1 MENITKEIENIIAS
15 LQLSLEDGDIIEE
28 NLKDDIK
35 SLLEDKVVDLI
46 KNEIES
52 I

>member
-1 MENITKEIENIIAS
+1 MEEIMKEIEEIIS
-15 LQLSLEDGDIIEE
+15 GLQQAIEDKEITEE
-28 NLKDDIK
+28 NLRDDIK

-46 KNEIES
+46 KDEIES

>member
-1 MENITKEIENIIAS
+1 MENIIKEIENIIAN
-15 LQLSLEDGDIIEE
+15 LQLSLEDGDITEE

>member
-1 MENITKEIENIIAS
+1 MKEIENIIAS
-15 LQLSLEDGDIIEE
+15 LQLSLEDGNITEE

-35 SLLEDKVVDLI
+35 SLLEDKIVDLI
-46 KNEIES
+46 KNEIKK